1 MIKNIVVVGSGY
13 VGTSLA
19 LLLSQKKN
27 VTIVDT
33 DKNKLASIEKR
44 KSPIED
50 NLAEKII
57 KKPNLRLT
65 TCDDLLQSISQK
77 NNNIHLVIIALPTNY
92 DSKTN
97 YFDTS
102 IVEKV
107 ISEIVNI
114 NNESTIV
121 IKSTVPLGFT
131 EKMRGIY
138 SKKNIIFSPEFLREG
153 KALYDNLYPSRIVIG
168 DKTIKGRQ
176 FAKLL
181 TNSTYISKKK
191 INIHLM
197 ESMEAEAVKLFSNT
211 YLAMRVAFFNELD
224 TFSEVN
230 KVSSKDIISAVSDDP
245 RIGNYYNNP
254 SFGYGGYCLPK
265 DTKQL
270 LRTYKKI
277 PNKLIKAV
285 IDSNKTRKLFISNS
299 IKKKYPKR
307 IGVFRLAM
315 KSGSDNFRDSAVL
328 DLIKILKKQNLQIY
342 LYEPLLKKSNIKNVL
357 LINNFEQFISV
368 SDLIIANR
376 MSNKLIKVKNK
387 VYTRDLFGEN

>member
-1 MIKNIVVVGSGY
+1 MIFTIVGLGY
-13 VGTSLA
+13 VGLSLSI
-19 LLLSQKKN
+19 LLSTKHK
-27 VTIVDT
+27 V
-33 DKNKLASIEKR
+33 LAFDIDQGKIDSVNHRI
-44 KSPIED
+44 SPINEIEIHEYLKNQKL
-50 NLAEKII
+50 NLKATNDKIECYEKSDHII
-57 KKPNLRLT
+57 ICT
-65 TCDDLLQSISQK
+65 
-77 NNNIHLVIIALPTNY
+77 PTNY
-92 DSKTN
+92 DPIKGS
-97 YFDTS
+97 FDTNT
-102 IVEKV
+102 V
-107 ISEIVNI
+107 
-114 NNESTIV
+114 ESTIKEIKAINKKALII
-121 IKSTVPLGFT
+121 IKSTIPFGFT
-131 EKMRGIY
+131 DKMRTKY
-138 SKKNIIFSPEFLREG
+138 ECDNIIFSPEFLREG

>member
-1 MIKNIVVVGSGY
+1 MKICVVGCGY
-13 VGTSLA
+13 VGLSLSI
-19 LLLSQKKN
+19 LLSQKNN
-27 VTIVDT
+27 VVVT
-33 DKNKLASIEKR
+33 DIDQYKVKQINLR
-44 KSPIED
+44 KSPIKDPEIKD
-50 NLAEKII
+50 YLSKKKLKLKATIDKKEAYEKARYII
-57 KKPNLRLT
+57 VAT
-65 TCDDLLQSISQK
+65 
-77 NNNIHLVIIALPTNY
+77 PTNF
-92 DSKTN
+92 DNKTAS
-97 YFDTS
+97 FDTS

-131 EKMRGIY
+131 EKMRGVY

-191 INIHLM
+191 IKVHLM

-224 TFSEVN
+224 TFSEVY

-285 IDSNKTRKLFISNS
+285 IDLNKTRKLFISNS

-315 KSGSDNFRDSAVL
+315 KSGSDNFRESAVL

-342 LYEPLLKKSNIKNVL
+342 LYEPLLKKSNIKNVS

>member
-1 MIKNIVVVGSGY
+1 MKICVVGCGY
-13 VGTSLA
+13 VGLSLSI
-19 LLLSQKKN
+19 LLSQKNN
-27 VTIVDT
+27 VVVT
-33 DKNKLASIEKR
+33 DIDQNKVKQINLR
-44 KSPIED
+44 KSPIKDPEIKD
-50 NLAEKII
+50 YLLKKKLKLKATIDKKEAYENARYII
-57 KKPNLRLT
+57 VAT
-65 TCDDLLQSISQK
+65 
-77 NNNIHLVIIALPTNY
+77 PTNF
-92 DSKTN
+92 DNKTAS
-97 YFDTS
+97 FDTS